1 MCCVLFFENSAKK
14 ITHVPC
20 CAYVSKLCIKSCAS
34 IKQPDYPDHGP
45 SLSGG
50 GRQDK
55 ARRTTPKPSPKTQ
68 KRVLGHDRTA
78 RLPRP
83 APALSGGVG
92 RTKTRRNTQNQPKRF
107 RKRQNQSIRKTQTS
121 EPRKTENYR
130 VQRRCENQLSTAA
143 PRDLSTLR
151 WTPRANAL
159 AKCTCR
165 HQELRTAP
173 VEVV

>member
-55 ARRTTPKPSPKTQ
+55 ARRNTPKPSPKTQ
-68 KRVLGHDRTA
+68 KRVLGQDRTA
-78 RLPRP
+78 RLPKP
-83 APALSGGVG
+83 GPALSGGVG
-92 RTKTRRNTQNQPKRF
+92 RTKRRWNTPKPAQETQKAPEPINKKNPDLGTHKNGKISGAAAVRKSAVHGFASRF
-107 RKRQNQSIRKTQTS
+107 V
-121 EPRKTENYR
+121 Y
-130 VQRRCENQLSTAA
+130 V
-143 PRDLSTLR
+143 TLD
-151 WTPRANAL
+151 PPCKRAN
-159 AKCTCR
+159 
-165 HQELRTAP
+165 
-173 VEVV
+173 